1 MTCTHDSAL
10 NVLWKIAYKKF
21 SHLMI
26 SKPRNFEWKN
36 DFSFFIVFVVE
47 SLNNTKEE
55 DDD

>member
-1 MTCTHDSAL
+1 MR
-10 NVLWKIAYKKF
+10 
-21 SHLMI
+21 

>member
-1 MTCTHDSAL
+1 MR
-10 NVLWKIAYKKF
+10 
-21 SHLMI
+21 

-36 DFSFFIVFVVE
+36 DFSSFIVFVVE